1 MEPTSLHFAR
11 TARSLTAAARA
22 NGLIAPTFRSP
33 PRLEGATRTIR
44 RTADGVTVSVVLRG
58 RPWPAVAADMVEGV
72 VAANDEAGLAADRA
86 RATLW
91 AAVPD
96 DEERAA

>member
-33 PRLEGATRTIR
+33 PRLAGATRTIR
-44 RTADGVTVSVVLRG
+44 RTA
-58 RPWPAVAADMVEGV
+58 E
-72 VAANDEAGLAADRA
+72 DRA